1 MNNIPDKIK
10 TQAFQYASKGN
21 IDALLQLII
30 TYPDLMTAR
39 SDRTGNTLLI
49 SACDYVQ
56 KEMMEFLI
64 ANGSDLDAKD
74 HNNDDYLSALHFAL
88 LKLGDK
94 DVARTIATLHNFK
107 PKYTCESTALITA
120 VTNKALTYAQYI
132 IDTSKQNK
140 NEIVKN
146 IVQAI
151 ISVPGPTSIEKNN
164 IISIVEKYSDITNK
178 KLAFELT
185 EMVFQEKLREV
196 SVGSDTTFH
205 CPNLLKE
212 NPFGNFGYKIFNTI
226 DVMFIKLLYKR
237 WGIDLSP
244 YEKFTNNLRSLK
256 DELLKKGGMCSAV
269 ILESNKQEILRIVK
283 TSGIVHN
290 NASKLYFDNEN
301 LDDSMNLMLE
311 RICYLMN
318 IGNANNDA
326 NKEEFKT
333 ILGFINEHKPV
344 RYDLSDNFIKVI
356 TAECASNIR
365 LQEVLKNNSEIIK
378 LVEDYIPCVTTN
390 LNGLEDEFKKDLS
403 ILANEVITILDNN
416 SSLQKELCTKGTLVD
431 TAYFLQTTV
440 LPVDIFLNCISD
452 EAKEQKQLTDY
463 EKELIK
469 SHLNFFHYEN
479 TYQFPKFDELNDD
492 NIKDTIQ
499 YYKNNLKALLPIS
512 MLLEIAHDK
521 NKLAELDNTLN
532 SNYEKTSVHVKKCVN
547 TMSKFREYYNS
558 IKYLD
563 LSTDITKQ
571 HFEEKILPELNNQI
585 QCELTDIR
593 LERLNNITAL
603 SHKVNKF
610 LNISQMTSVFER
622 YNNGYIQLNEDA
634 NSENQL
640 LLELLDGN
648 IDNHTS
654 DFHHMC

>member
-49 SACDYVQ
+49 SACDNVQ

-107 PKYTCESTALITA
+107 PKYTCKSTALIAA

-140 NEIVKN
+140 NAIVKN

-151 ISVPGPTSIEKNN
+151 ISIPGPTSMEKNN
-164 IISIVEKYSDITNK
+164 IISMVEKYSDITNK

-185 EMVFQEKLREV
+185 KIVFQEKLCEV
-196 SVGSDTTFH
+196 SEGDDTDFH
-205 CPNLLKE
+205 CPDLLKE

-237 WGIDLSP
+237 WGIDLSS
-244 YEKFTNNLRSLK
+244 YERFTNNLDSIK
-256 DELLKKGGMCSAV
+256 DELLTKSENEPCSAV

-344 RYDLSDNFIKVI
+344 RYNLSDNFIKVI

-390 LNGLEDEFKKDLS
+390 LNGLENEFKKDLS

-452 EAKEQKQLTDY
+452 EAKEQKNL
-463 EKELIK
+463 LIMKK
-469 SHLNFFHYEN
+469 S
-479 TYQFPKFDELNDD
+479 
-492 NIKDTIQ
+492 
-499 YYKNNLKALLPIS
+499 
-512 MLLEIAHDK
+512 
-521 NKLAELDNTLN
+521 
-532 SNYEKTSVHVKKCVN
+532 
-547 TMSKFREYYNS
+547 
-558 IKYLD
+558 
-563 LSTDITKQ
+563 
-571 HFEEKILPELNNQI
+571 
-585 QCELTDIR
+585 
-593 LERLNNITAL
+593 
-603 SHKVNKF
+603 
-610 LNISQMTSVFER
+610 
-622 YNNGYIQLNEDA
+622 
-634 NSENQL
+634 
-640 LLELLDGN
+640 
-648 IDNHTS
+648 
-654 DFHHMC
+654 

>member
-1 MNNIPDKIK
+1 MNNIPNEIKI
-10 TQAFQYASKGN
+10 QAFRYASQGN
-21 IDALLQLII
+21 IDALLELII
-30 TYPDLMTAR
+30 AHPDLMKAR
-39 SDRTGNTLLI
+39 SNRNGNTLLI
-49 SACDYVQ
+49 SACDNVQ

-64 ANGSDLDAKD
+64 ANGSDLDATD
-74 HNNDDYLSALHFAL
+74 YNNDDYLSALHSAL
-88 LKLGDK
+88 LRLGDK
-94 DVARTIATLHNFK
+94 DIARTIATLHDFK
-107 PKYTCESTALITA
+107 PKYTCESTALMAA

-132 IDTSKQNK
+132 IDISKLDK
-140 NEIVKN
+140 NTIVKN

-151 ISVPGPTSIEKNN
+151 IKVAGPTSMEKNN
-164 IISIVEKYSDITNK
+164 VISMVEKYSDITDK
-178 KLAFELT
+178 EFAFELT
-185 EMVFQEKLREV
+185 KIVFQKKLREV

-237 WGIDLSP
+237 WGIDLSQ
-244 YEKFTNNLRSLK
+244 YEKFTNNLHSLK
-256 DELLKKGGMCSAV
+256 DELLKEGEICSAV
-269 ILESNKQEILRIVK
+269 ILESNKQEILCIVK
-283 TSGIVHN
+283 TSSIVHN
-290 NASKLYFDNEN
+290 NASKLYNEN

-318 IGNANNDA
+318 IGNANNES

-333 ILGFINEHKPV
+333 IFGFINEHKTV
-344 RYDLSDNFIKVI
+344 GYNLSDNFIKI
-356 TAECASNIR
+356 IISECASNIR

-416 SSLQKELCTKGTLVD
+416 PFLQKELCTKGTLVD

-469 SHLNFFHYEN
+469 SHLNFFNYEN
-479 TYQFPKFDELNDD
+479 TYQSPKFDELNDD

-499 YYKNNLKALLPIS
+499 YYKNNSKALLPIS

-563 LSTDITKQ
+563 LSTNIPKQ

-622 YNNGYIQLNEDA
+622 YNNDYIQLNEDA

>member
-1 MNNIPDKIK
+1 M
-10 TQAFQYASKGN
+10 
-21 IDALLQLII
+21 
-30 TYPDLMTAR
+30 
-39 SDRTGNTLLI
+39 
-49 SACDYVQ
+49 Q

-64 ANGSDLDAKD
+64 ANGSDLDATD
-74 HNNDDYLSALHFAL
+74 YNNDDYLSALHSAL
-88 LKLGDK
+88 LRLGDK
-94 DVARTIATLHNFK
+94 DIARTIATLHDFK
-107 PKYTCESTALITA
+107 PKYTCESTALMAA

-132 IDTSKQNK
+132 IDISKLDK
-140 NEIVKN
+140 NTIVKN

-151 ISVPGPTSIEKNN
+151 IKVAGPTSMEKNN
-164 IISIVEKYSDITNK
+164 VISMVEKYSDITDK
-178 KLAFELT
+178 EFAFELT
-185 EMVFQEKLREV
+185 KIVFQKKLREV

-237 WGIDLSP
+237 WGIDLSQ
-244 YEKFTNNLRSLK
+244 YEKFTNNLHSLK
-256 DELLKKGGMCSAV
+256 DELLKEGEICSAV
-269 ILESNKQEILRIVK
+269 ILESNKQEILCIVK
-283 TSGIVHN
+283 TSSIVHN
-290 NASKLYFDNEN
+290 NASKLYNEN

-318 IGNANNDA
+318 IGNANNES

-333 ILGFINEHKPV
+333 IFGFINEHKTV
-344 RYDLSDNFIKVI
+344 GYNLSDNFIKI
-356 TAECASNIR
+356 IISECASNIR

-416 SSLQKELCTKGTLVD
+416 PFLQKELCTKGTLVD

-469 SHLNFFHYEN
+469 SHLNFFNYEN
-479 TYQFPKFDELNDD
+479 TYQSPKFDELNDD

-499 YYKNNLKALLPIS
+499 YYKNNSKALLPIS

-563 LSTDITKQ
+563 LSTNIPKQ

-622 YNNGYIQLNEDA
+622 YNNDYIQLNEDA